1 MADTASS
8 EASARRGVGSAGSH
22 TRSTGV
28 DVCATFSASKP
39 CSAGPHINSALG
51 LQRAVSGVSTEE
63 KHKPN
68 LG

>member
-1 MADTASS
+1 MADT
-8 EASARRGVGSAGSH
+8 
-22 TRSTGV
+22 
-28 DVCATFSASKP
+28 
-39 CSAGPHINSALG
+39 AGPHINSALG